1 VAPGVHLEGQPLSA
15 EDPML
20 RAGRALLL
28 ATTVLATPVLAQGP
42 GTNFGGLI
50 GGASL
55 SDLGGYFGGSTT
67 SRWGGTAGA
76 FVGHNAG
83 RTALMLEGYWIQKG
97 GGDPGDVHLDYIEVP
112 VTFGAIAVTGAGAA
126 RGRIYTGIG
135 IGFKVSCSTNSS
147 AGVAC
152 DDANGTEWT
161 WPIGFQIA
169 SVKDNGT
176 FFGVDIRYSFALNDA
191 FDAIDAYNRPWQFRL
206 MFGKQLGTSGY

>member
-1 VAPGVHLEGQPLSA
+1 
-15 EDPML
+15 ML
-20 RAGRALLL
+20 RAGRALLV
-28 ATTVLATPVLAQGP
+28 ATIVLASPVLAQGP

-83 RTALMLEGYWIQKG
+83 RTALMLEGYWVQKG
-97 GGDPGDVHLDYIEVP
+97 GGDPGNVHLDYIEVP

-135 IGFKVSCSTNSS
+135 IGFKVSCSTDAG

-169 SVKDNGT
+169 SVRDNGT
-176 FFGVDIRYSFALNDA
+176 FFGVDIRFSFALNDA
-191 FDAIDAYNRPWQFRL
+191 FDNIDAYNRPWLFRL
-206 MFGKQLGTSGY
+206 MFGKQLGHQGY

>member
-20 RAGRALLL
+20 RAGRALLV

>member
-1 VAPGVHLEGQPLSA
+1 
-15 EDPML
+15 ML
-20 RAGRALLL
+20 RAGRALLV
-28 ATTVLATPVLAQGP
+28 ATIVLASPVLAQGP

-83 RTALMLEGYWIQKG
+83 RTALMLEGYWVQKG
-97 GGDPGDVHLDYIEVP
+97 GGGPSDVHLDYIEVP

-135 IGFKVSCSTNSS
+135 IGFKVSCSTNAS
-147 AGVAC
+147 AGVGC
-152 DDANGTEWT
+152 NDANGTEWT

-169 SVKDNGT
+169 SVRDNGT

-191 FDAIDAYNRPWQFRL
+191 FDTIDAYNRPWMFRL
-206 MFGKQLGTSGY
+206 MFGKQLGHQGY

>member
-1 VAPGVHLEGQPLSA
+1 
-15 EDPML
+15 ML
-20 RAGRALLL
+20 RAGRALLVATIIL
-28 ATTVLATPVLAQGP
+28 ASPVLAQGP
-42 GTNFGGLI
+42 GTNFAGII

-83 RTALMLEGYWIQKG
+83 RTALMLESYWIQKG
-97 GGDPGDVHLDYIEVP
+97 GGGPSNVHLDYIEVP

-135 IGFKVSCSTNSS
+135 IGFKISCSSDATE
-147 AGVAC
+147 APC

-169 SVKDNGT
+169 SVKENGT

-191 FDAIDAYNRPWQFRL
+191 FDIINAYNRPWQFRL
-206 MFGKQLGTSGY
+206 MFGKALRSSGY

>member
-1 VAPGVHLEGQPLSA
+1 
-15 EDPML
+15 ML
-20 RAGRALLL
+20 RAGRALLV
-28 ATTVLATPVLAQGP
+28 ATTILTSPVLAQGP
-42 GTNFGGLI
+42 GSNFGGII

-83 RTALMLEGYWIQKG
+83 RTALR
-97 GGDPGDVHLDYIEVP
+97 LDYIEVP
-112 VTFGAIAVTGAGAA
+112 LTFGAIAVTGAGAA

-135 IGFKVSCSTNSS
+135 IGFKLSCSSD
-147 AGVAC
+147 VAEVGC
-152 DDANGTEWT
+152 NDANGTEWT

-169 SVKDNGT
+169 SVRENGT
-176 FFGVDIRYSFALNDA
+176 FFGLDIRYSFALSDA
-191 FDAIDAYNRPWQFRL
+191 FDTIDAYNRPWQFRL

>member
-1 VAPGVHLEGQPLSA
+1 
-15 EDPML
+15 ML
-20 RAGRALLL
+20 RAGRALLV

-42 GTNFGGLI
+42 GSNFGGLI

-97 GGDPGDVHLDYIEVP
+97 GGDIRLDYIEVP

-135 IGFKVSCSTNSS
+135 IGFKVSCSSDV

-176 FFGVDIRYSFALNDA
+176 FFGLDIRYSFALNDA
-191 FDAIDAYNRPWQFRL
+191 FDVIDAYNRPWQFRL
-206 MFGKQLGTSGY
+206 MFGKQLGHSGY

>member
-1 VAPGVHLEGQPLSA
+1 
-15 EDPML
+15 ML
-20 RAGRALLL
+20 RAGRALLV
-28 ATTVLATPVLAQGP
+28 ATTVLTSPVLAQGP
-42 GTNFGGLI
+42 GSNFGGII

-97 GGDPGDVHLDYIEVP
+97 GGDVRLDYIEVP

-135 IGFKVSCSTNSS
+135 IGFKISCSSD
-147 AGVAC
+147 VAEASC
-152 DDANGTEWT
+152 NDANGTEWT
-161 WPIGFQIA
+161 WPIGFQLA

-176 FFGVDIRYSFALNDA
+176 FFGLDIRYSFALNDA
-191 FDAIDAYNRPWQFRL
+191 FDVINAYNRPWQFRL
-206 MFGKQLGTSGY
+206 MFGKQLGHSGY